1 MTGAG
6 GPAGKAPLP
15 AENGTDTRPH
25 PSGTHVP
32 HVEPPEN
39 HHVEAVNR
47 RRRRG
52 EELTKTRWTD
62 LGVNDDDAEEHG
74 DATLCVLERL
84 IEQHLSR
91 TITAAEPDGTS
102 EDAGGSSGD
111 TSKESILAADAPWR
125 SELQH
130 FVATIRSRYNPVP
143 FHSYHHATH
152 VTLSA
157 NKLMASLELMDP
169 NVSAA
174 QDPQEAAVVGGL
186 APSTVPSSSNGTT
199 TDHDDRRRSSRLS
212 KSSVRSSLSQSI
224 SLGTVPTSLERI
236 AFVFTAL
243 IHDVSHV
250 GVSNAQLEM
259 ENHPVHLT
267 YADPIH
273 MQSYAECHSVEIGLD
288 LLRNEDRYRSLR
300 SALFSSAPASNLSSG
315 VGVPPE
321 RSEKSGQAFEDL
333 VRHLVMCT
341 DIASAERRKLGM
353 ERWQLSFGE
362 GLSLSG
368 GGTSRDKEDD
378 TAASLC
384 SDEESS
390 GGDLPES
397 RQEKDGVDEEMSLL
411 RRRTML
417 EQLMQLSDVS
427 HLTQSWETFLK
438 WNERLYWELIEAYQ
452 RRINENAED
461 WLMDGTEGDAKADG
475 STRSRPKTPPPHPSE
490 GWYEGMWT
498 CRHFVASS
506 FLCSILHCLFC
517 MNGIG

>member
-1 MTGAG
+1 MTGGCGSGTGTAEKT
-6 GPAGKAPLP
+6 PP
-15 AENGTDTRPH
+15 AENGTDPRPH
-25 PSGTHVP
+25 QNGTHVP
-32 HVEPPEN
+32 NVEPPEN
-39 HHVEAVNR
+39 PHGDAVSR

-52 EELTKTRWTD
+52 EELTGTLWAD

-91 TITAAEPDGTS
+91 TIDSAEHDGTS
-102 EDAGGSSGD
+102 EDADCSTGN
-111 TSKESILAADAPWR
+111 TRKESILAADAPWR
-125 SELQH
+125 TELQH

-157 NKLMASLELMDP
+157 NKLMASMKVMDP

-174 QDPQEAAVVGGL
+174 QDPQEAAAVGGL
-186 APSTVPSSSNGTT
+186 APSAAPSSDGTASGG
-199 TDHDDRRRSSRLS
+199 DDRRRSSRLS

-224 SLGTVPTSLERI
+224 SLGMVPTSLERI

-288 LLRNEDRYRSLR
+288 LLRNEDRYCSLR
-300 SALFSSAPASNLSSG
+300 SALFGSAPAFGIPSG
-315 VGVPPE
+315 VDVPSI
-321 RSEKSGQAFEDL
+321 RSGKSGQAFEDL

-341 DIASAERRKLGM
+341 DIASAERRNLGM

-368 GGTSRDKEDD
+368 DGTSRNEEED

-390 GGDLPES
+390 GGELPES
-397 RQEKDGVDEEMSLL
+397 KQEKDGVDEEMSLL

-452 RRINENAED
+452 RRISENAED
-461 WLMDGTEGDAKADG
+461 WLIDGTERDAKTDG
-475 STRSRPKTPPPHPSE
+475 STRSRSKTPPPHPSE
-490 GWYEGMWT
+490 GWYEGM
-498 CRHFVASS
+498 
-506 FLCSILHCLFC
+506 
-517 MNGIG
+517 

>member
-6 GPAGKAPLP
+6 GPAGEAPAP
-15 AENGTDTRPH
+15 GENGTVSRPH
-25 PSGTHVP
+25 PNGTP

-39 HHVEAVNR
+39 APVDSVNR

-52 EELTKTRWTD
+52 EELTRTQWTD
-62 LGVNDDDAEEHG
+62 LGVNDDDAEENG
-74 DATLCVLERL
+74 DATLCILERL
-84 IEQHLSR
+84 IEQHLSQ
-91 TITAAEPDGTS
+91 IIDSAEPDGTS
-102 EDAGGSSGD
+102 EDAGGSTGD
-111 TSKESILAADAPWR
+111 TNKESILAADAPWR
-125 SELQH
+125 SELEH
-130 FVATIRSRYNPVP
+130 FVATVRSRYNPVP

-157 NKLMASLELMDP
+157 NKLMASLEVMDP
-169 NVSAA
+169 YVSAA
-174 QDPQEAAVVGGL
+174 QDLIEIEVDGGIP
-186 APSTVPSSSNGTT
+186 ASVTPSSDGIPTSGG
-199 TDHDDRRRSSRLS
+199 DDRRRSSRLS
-212 KSSVRSSLSQSI
+212 RSSIRSSLSQSI
-224 SLGTVPTSLERI
+224 SLGTAPTSLERI

-288 LLRNEDRYRSLR
+288 LLWNEDRYRSLR
-300 SALFSSAPASNLSSG
+300 SALFGSTPALGLPSG
-315 VGVPPE
+315 VDAPSE
-321 RSEKSGQAFEDL
+321 QSEKNGHAFEDL

-362 GLSLSG
+362 GLSSIG
-368 GGTSRDKEDD
+368 GGIFCNEEGD

-384 SDEESS
+384 SNEGSS
-390 GGDLPES
+390 GPK
-397 RQEKDGVDEEMSLL
+397 QEKDGVDEEISLL

-438 WNERLYWELIEAYQ
+438 WNTRLYWELIEAYQ
-452 RRINENAED
+452 RRISEKAED
-461 WLMDGTEGDAKADG
+461 WLMDGTERDAKAEG
-475 STRSRPKTPPPHPSE
+475 STRSRPKTSPPHPSE
-490 GWYEGMWT
+490 GWYEGMLA
-498 CRHFVASS
+498 CQYFSVASS
-506 FLCSILHCLFC
+506 LSSSHCILHVLFLQ
-517 MNGIG
+517 MP